1 MAHARFKVPR
11 LPGARRLTAAG
22 LPSRTIR
29 LRLTL
34 TYGLVFLVT
43 GALMLTLGYLLV
55 RHDLHERR
63 NLHEEAQRLAQP
75 LWNALFGGH
84 HPAHFNT
91 PPGAAPAPDAGGSP
105 GIGNVGAG
113 ALGAGAGDLGS
124 RAAALGR
131 LTATDRHIFRGVVQ
145 SVYAQATSDA
155 LHRLLIEYIGAL
167 AAMTAVSVV
176 AGWLLAGRALAPL
189 RAITATARRVSGEN
203 LGERI
208 ALVGPADELK
218 ELADTFDGMLARLD
232 RAFASQ
238 RHFVANSSHE
248 LRTPL
253 AIMRTEVDVTLADPD
268 ASVAELRAMGEAIR
282 ETIDRSE
289 ALIAALLMLAR
300 SEAIAGRAE
309 TLDLGE
315 LAADCVTDLHLQA
328 QNAGVAVTTDLQPA
342 LTRAEPA
349 LAERVTANLIDN
361 AIRHNIRGGHLH
373 VQTRTA
379 GGDVELLVENGGAVI
394 EPADAQALTEP
405 FRRLNRA
412 VGGFGLGLSIVRSVA
427 EAHGGSVAVQAPVT
441 GGLAVT
447 VRLPAVRTAV
457 EPARGRRALTRS

>member
-1 MAHARFKVPR
+1 MARARFKAPR
-11 LPGARRLTAAG
+11 LPGMGRLAAAG
-22 LPSRTIR
+22 SPSRTIR

-34 TYGLVFLVT
+34 TYGVVFLVT

-55 RHDLHERR
+55 RHDLHERH
-63 NLHEEAQRLAQP
+63 NLHEEAQRLTQP
-75 LWNALFGGH
+75 LLNALFGAH
-84 HPAHFNT
+84 HPAQFGH
-91 PPGAAPAPDAGGSP
+91 PPGARGVPGGGLGPVGDGSGVSGAAAGGLGSST
-105 GIGNVGAG
+105 G
-113 ALGAGAGDLGS
+113 ALGSLTTTARDL
-124 RAAALGR
+124 RAAIRAG
-131 LTATDRHIFRGVVQ
+131 
-145 SVYAQATSDA
+145 YAEATSEA
-155 LHRLLIEYIGAL
+155 LHRLLIEYIAAL

-189 RAITATARRVSGEN
+189 RAITATARRVSGQN

-268 ASVAELRAMGEAIR
+268 ASVQELRAMGEAIR

-309 TLDLGE
+309 TLDLAE

-328 QNAGVAVTTDLQPA
+328 QNAGIAVTTDLQPA
-342 LTRAEPA
+342 VTRAEPA
-349 LAERVTANLIDN
+349 LAERITANLIDN
-361 AIRHNIRGGHLH
+361 AIRHNTPAATCMCRHARSAATLSCWW
-373 VQTRTA
+373 RTA
-379 GGDVELLVENGGAVI
+379 
-394 EPADAQALTEP
+394 
-405 FRRLNRA
+405 
-412 VGGFGLGLSIVRSVA
+412 
-427 EAHGGSVAVQAPVT
+427 AP
-441 GGLAVT
+441 
-447 VRLPAVRTAV
+447 
-457 EPARGRRALTRS
+457 